1 MRLLPERANHERHR
15 AAQDEQ
21 VAHRR
26 RHRQR
31 HEPTS
36 AAAVPINGS
45 APPSTTPPKPS
56 LKEITMRIEWL
67 NQEPL
72 KTTPAGV
79 SRRSFMKAGAV
90 VGGGLMLGF
99 FVPGANRFAKAADAA
114 KPIYQPNAFLHIA
127 PDNTVTVQVN
137 RLEFGQG
144 VQTALPMIIAEELDA
159 DWSQMRGELAP
170 AGDAYRD
177 PAFGIQMTGGSGTIN
192 HSFSQYREIG
202 ARAMLVAAAA
212 EQWKVKPEQV
222 KAAKGVLTGP
232 AGQKATF
239 GAMADAAMKQ
249 PVPEK
254 VVLKDAKDFH
264 IVGKPVKRLDAR
276 LKSTGKQVFGMD
288 FKAPGSKVAVVAR
301 PPVFGAKVAKFDASK
316 AKAIKGVID
325 VLQVSTDRGGSGVVV
340 IAEGYWPAKQ
350 GRDALVIDWDSS
362 AVEKVSSDKQ
372 LADFKALAKTAGA
385 PVAQAD
391 TSKLAGAAHKIEAV
405 YEFPYLAH
413 APMEPL
419 NCVVDLR
426 DDGCTVW
433 AGSQFQT
440 FDHGAIAATSGFKP
454 EQVVLHTMMAGGG
467 FGRRAVPTSDYIVE
481 AVNVAKVYK
490 AAGKTDPIKVIWSR
504 EDDIKGGYYRPSHV
518 HRADIGIDDKGNI
531 VAWDHV
537 IVGQS
542 ITSGTP
548 FEPMMV
554 KDGVDST
561 MVEGMT
567 GSYNVPMNLSAHI
580 VKANVPV
587 LWWRSVGSTH
597 TAFVMETLID
607 EAAHVAK
614 TDPVAYRKQLLGDK
628 HPRHVAALELAV
640 AKSGYGKK
648 ALPKGQAWGVAM
660 HESFDSVIAY
670 VVVASIKNGAPKL
683 HHVTA
688 GVNCNLA
695 VNPLTIEA
703 QIQGAAL
710 MGLTTTMPGAAI
722 TLKDGVVEQQNF
734 SDYPVAR
741 MPDMPVVE
749 VHIVPSAD
757 APTSMGEP
765 GLPPLAPALAN
776 AVFTLTGKR
785 MRKLPF
791 DLS

>member
-1 MRLLPERANHERHR
+1 
-15 AAQDEQ
+15 
-21 VAHRR
+21 
-26 RHRQR
+26 
-31 HEPTS
+31 
-36 AAAVPINGS
+36 
-45 APPSTTPPKPS
+45 
-56 LKEITMRIEWL
+56 MRIEWL

-202 ARAMLVAAAA
+202 ARARAMLVAAAA

-276 LKSTGKQVFGMD
+276 LKSTGKQQFGMD
-288 FKAPGSKVAVVAR
+288 FKAPNSKVAVVAR

-316 AKAIKGVID
+316 AKAIKGVIE
-325 VLQVSTDRGGSGVVV
+325 VLEVKTDRGGSGVVV
-340 IAEGYWPAKQ
+340 VADGYWPAKM
-350 GRDALVIDWDSS
+350 GREALVIDWDTSG
-362 AVEKVSSDKQ
+362 VEKVSSDKQ
-372 LADFKALAKTAGA
+372 LAEYKALSQKPGL
-385 PVAQAD
+385 PVRKAD
-391 TSKLAGAAHKIEAV
+391 TSKLAGAAKKISAV

-426 DDGCTVW
+426 TDGCTVW

-440 FDHGAIAATSGFKP
+440 VDQGAIAAGLKP
-454 EQVVLHTMMAGGG
+454 EQVVLNTMMAGGG
-467 FGRRAVPTSDYIVE
+467 FGRRAVPTSDYLVE
-481 AVNVAKVYK
+481 AVNIAKVWK

-542 ITSGTP
+542 ITTGMP
-548 FEPMMV
+548 FEQMTI
-554 KDGVDST
+554 KDGIDVT
-561 MVEGMT
+561 MVEGM
-567 GSYNVPMNLSAHI
+567 GEPYEVPLNLSAHS

-607 EAAHVAK
+607 EAAHAAK
-614 TDPVAYRKQLLGDK
+614 MDPVAYLKKLLGEK
-628 HPRHVAALELAV
+628 GKRHMAALDLAV

-648 ALPKGQAWGVAM
+648 ALPKGQAWGVAV
-660 HESFDSVIAY
+660 HQSFNTVIAY
-670 VVVASIKNGAPKL
+670 VVVASVKNGTPKL
-683 HHVTA
+683 HKVTA
-688 GVNCNLA
+688 GVHCNQA

-710 MGLTTTMPGAAI
+710 MGLGMTLPGAAI
-722 TLKDGVVEQQNF
+722 TLKDGVVDQQNF
-734 SDYPVAR
+734 SDYTVAR
-741 MPDMPVVE
+741 MTDMPVID
-749 VHIVPSAD
+749 VHIVPSND
-757 APTSMGEP
+757 PPTGMGEP
-765 GLPPLAPALAN
+765 GLPPLAPAFAN
-776 AVFTLTGKR
+776 ALFKLTGKR
-785 MRKLPF
+785 LRKLPF
-791 DLS
+791 DLASALAKWRW